1 MPGCKKP
8 PTPPLLTSSLHMS
21 LWFPLLFTSYASSQ
35 TTYSLISASLPSP
48 SSALEVY
55 LNNTNSSYTAYVL
68 DPSLYSIKLLISP
81 CPVSNVYCC
90 QGKGEAACQENLVV
104 PGGSSL
110 IVVWS
115 SNNLVVTCDNEFAES
130 TECGTFLELHR
141 PGKFTALYIERVT
154 EHYAN
159 GFQTQF
165 LSTKSACAGGY
176 EVWWVVRT
184 REGRQLLYVKPFFL
198 TYPSCT
204 PEQIQAAADEI

>member
-1 MPGCKKP
+1 
-8 PTPPLLTSSLHMS
+8 MS
-21 LWFPLLFTSYASSQ
+21 ALLFLLFLPSFNCQ
-35 TTYSLISASLPSP
+35 TTYALLSTYLPSP
-48 SSALEVY
+48 AAALE
-55 LNNTNSSYTAYVL
+55 AYVNST
-68 DPSLYSIKLLISP
+68 DSLYSAVILEPNYYSMKLLISP

-110 IVVWS
+110 IVVWA
-115 SNNLVVTCDNEFAES
+115 SNNLVVNCANEFADS

-141 PGKFTALYIERVT
+141 PGKFTAIYTERIT
-154 EHYAN
+154 EHYAS

-165 LSTKSACAGGY
+165 LSTSRACAGLY

-184 REGRQLLYVKPFFL
+184 RSGRELLYVKPFFL

-204 PEQIQAAADEI
+204 EEQIKEAESEV